1 MNKLSSWKYMSHA
14 QRAVMQCYKE
24 LFNLIS
30 KAVYDLVMF
39 HWPNKEKP
47 IMHLVH
53 LIPSINGVQVMGHD
67 RGISHP
73 VMDR

>member
-1 MNKLSSWKYMSHA
+1 MSHA

-39 HWPNKEKP
+39 HWSNP

-53 LIPSINGVQVMGHD
+53 LIPSIKGFHD
-67 RGISHP
+67 RGVLHP